1 MYEDKVLK
9 CRDCGE
15 EFVFTAGEQ
24 EFYAEKGFQNEPQ
37 RCKSCREQERTAEKR
52 RESTLQPYA
61 LIAEKR
67 LRFPLNP
74 QTTDLFTAAS
84 VTRQESSN

>member
-1 MYEDKVLK
+1 MQKRVFRMNL
-9 CRDCGE
+9 RD
-15 EFVFTAGEQ
+15 ANH
-24 EFYAEKGFQNEPQ
+24 AAM
-37 RCKSCREQERTAEKR
+37 QERTAEKR